1 MAKMYYE
8 KDCDLNYLN
17 GKKIAVIGYGSQGH
31 AHALNLKDSGC
42 EVCVGLREGSKNWA
56 QAEAA
61 GLTVKT
67 VAEAAKWGDIVMMLI
82 NDEVQADV
90 YKKDIAPYL
99 EEGNALAFAHGFN
112 IRYKQIV
119 PPAGVDVFMAA
130 PKGPGHTVRSTYVSG
145 KGVPCLVAVEQ
156 NATGRAYEIALAY
169 IADGTDE
176 EWNGRTERYSGVTN
190 VGARAFKD
198 CRYLTCMFLN
208 DDITTISD
216 SAFYKDEY
224 LSAIN
229 MPRKLELID
238 KYAFYGCD
246 TLTFVRARNCSR
258 LRRIEDH
265 AFYSCTMLAEL
276 RLPEGLTYIGPWAF
290 AWDRIL
296 GQEDTTLGLPSSLQT
311 ISTGAFAFVN
321 HHKNLN
327 IPANVT
333 SIGDFAFMC
342 DYYMNNLTFSP
353 GDKKLTI
360 GKAAFFGDNHM
371 KSVDLSNRVAQI
383 DRCAFA
389 GCEMLEEAY
398 FGDKIDT
405 IEGRAFTSLDNAM
418 KIAVEGVLNGILRPD
433 DTEQNADQAGDIST
447 ALNMIAKVTK
457 LKRAVFKNDP
467 AKSIYAAADSNRSF
481 PDDCVVYYP
490 QGSYTWLAELKDDGT
505 WQGYQTGFWHGDH
518 IAAFT
523 DTVVAPTCTEQ
534 GYTEH
539 RCVNKA
545 GLPCGEHY
553 IVEGSRTPVLG
564 HDYSGDSGVTTIIE
578 PTCTTTGL
586 KEYHCTR
593 CGDTY
598 TEILSQLGH
607 DYELQA
613 DKSKEPD
620 CTQPGSEYYVC
631 GRCKDVK
638 LVRKP
643 ALGHDWGDWI
653 VDQQETDQADG
664 LKHRICKTCG
674 ERQDA
679 KIPKLEHIHNHLPTK
694 VEPTCEEQGYTR
706 YTCACGDTYIEQS
719 SYVPALGHIWVET
732 ARQQP
737 TEKTVGVITYT
748 CQRCAKLRYE
758 YIPKTEPVDKWKNP
772 YRDVRSTAWYYE
784 DVAYVTRNDLMVGTG
799 TMTFSPDGEMSRA
812 MLVTVLYRMNGSPS
826 VAGMTM
832 PFQDVPGDA
841 WYTDAVTWAYNCGV
855 VSGMSPT
862 TFAPMVSITREQ
874 MMTMFYGYAV
884 YMDYNTMAVADL
896 SAFPDGGDVSS
907 WAEAEMGWAVANT
920 LISGVK
926 ESDGVYLR
934 PQGTATRA
942 EAAAILHRFDQWRV
956 NAVVTGK

>member
-1 MAKMYYE
+1 MHHDRPE
-8 KDCDLNYLN
+8 GIPL
-17 GKKIAVIGYGSQGH
+17 
-31 AHALNLKDSGC
+31 HAL
-42 EVCVGLREGSKNWA
+42 
-56 QAEAA
+56 
-61 GLTVKT
+61 
-67 VAEAAKWGDIVMMLI
+67 
-82 NDEVQADV
+82 
-90 YKKDIAPYL
+90 
-99 EEGNALAFAHGFN
+99 
-112 IRYKQIV
+112 
-119 PPAGVDVFMAA
+119 
-130 PKGPGHTVRSTYVSG
+130 
-145 KGVPCLVAVEQ
+145 
-156 NATGRAYEIALAY
+156 
-169 IADGTDE
+169 
-176 EWNGRTERYSGVTN
+176 
-190 VGARAFKD
+190 
-198 CRYLTCMFLN
+198 
-208 DDITTISD
+208 
-216 SAFYKDEY
+216 
-224 LSAIN
+224 
-229 MPRKLELID
+229 
-238 KYAFYGCD
+238 
-246 TLTFVRARNCSR
+246 
-258 LRRIEDH
+258 RRH
-265 AFYSCTMLAEL
+265 LY
-276 RLPEGLTYIGPWAF
+276 
-290 AWDRIL
+290 
-296 GQEDTTLGLPSSLQT
+296 
-311 ISTGAFAFVN
+311 
-321 HHKNLN
+321 
-327 IPANVT
+327 
-333 SIGDFAFMC
+333 
-342 DYYMNNLTFSP
+342 
-353 GDKKLTI
+353 
-360 GKAAFFGDNHM
+360 
-371 KSVDLSNRVAQI
+371 
-383 DRCAFA
+383 
-389 GCEMLEEAY
+389 
-398 FGDKIDT
+398 
-405 IEGRAFTSLDNAM
+405 
-418 KIAVEGVLNGILRPD
+418 
-433 DTEQNADQAGDIST
+433 
-447 ALNMIAKVTK
+447 
-457 LKRAVFKNDP
+457 
-467 AKSIYAAADSNRSF
+467 
-481 PDDCVVYYP
+481 
-490 QGSYTWLAELKDDGT
+490 
-505 WQGYQTGFWHGDH
+505 
-518 IAAFT
+518 
-523 DTVVAPTCTEQ
+523 
-534 GYTEH
+534 
-539 RCVNKA
+539 
-545 GLPCGEHY
+545 
-553 IVEGSRTPVLG
+553 
-564 HDYSGDSGVTTIIE
+564 
-578 PTCTTTGL
+578 
-586 KEYHCTR
+586 
-593 CGDTY
+593 
-598 TEILSQLGH
+598 EILSQLGH

-832 PFQDVPGDA
+832 PFQDVPGNA

-874 MMTMFYGYAV
+874 MMTMFYGYAA

-920 LISGVK
+920 LISGAK

>member
-1 MAKMYYE
+1 MKEIYTSVTKIRRQVFAEVAKLAEHGDYSRIEEIPY
-8 KDCDLNYLN
+8 
-17 GKKIAVIGYGSQGH
+17 KIIPGEIPTYRESVFKERAI
-31 AHALNLKDSGC
+31 
-42 EVCVGLREGSKNWA
+42 VGE
-56 QAEAA
+56 
-61 GLTVKT
+61 
-67 VAEAAKWGDIVMMLI
+67 
-82 NDEVQADV
+82 
-90 YKKDIAPYL
+90 
-99 EEGNALAFAHGFN
+99 
-112 IRYKQIV
+112 
-119 PPAGVDVFMAA
+119 
-130 PKGPGHTVRSTYVSG
+130 
-145 KGVPCLVAVEQ
+145 
-156 NATGRAYEIALAY
+156 
-169 IADGTDE
+169 
-176 EWNGRTERYSGVTN
+176 
-190 VGARAFKD
+190 
-198 CRYLTCMFLN
+198 
-208 DDITTISD
+208 
-216 SAFYKDEY
+216 
-224 LSAIN
+224 
-229 MPRKLELID
+229 
-238 KYAFYGCD
+238 
-246 TLTFVRARNCSR
+246 R
-258 LRRIEDH
+258 LR
-265 AFYSCTMLAEL
+265 LA
-276 RLPEGLTYIGPWAF
+276 
-290 AWDRIL
+290 
-296 GQEDTTLGLPSSLQT
+296 LGLPLRAADDPAP
-311 ISTGAFAFVN
+311 ISRGIEKCEEVRDVYEPPLINVIPFACDACDTKSFVVSDN
-321 HHKNLN
+321 CRSCLAHPCMSVC
-327 IPANVT
+327 PA
-333 SIGDFAFMC
+333 
-342 DYYMNNLTFSP
+342 
-353 GDKKLTI
+353 
-360 GKAAFFGDNHM
+360 KAVSF
-371 KSVDLSNRVAQI
+371 VDGRSHI
-383 DRCAFA
+383 DR
-389 GCEMLEEAY
+389 
-398 FGDKIDT
+398 DKC
-405 IEGRAFTSLDNAM
+405 
-418 KIAVEGVLNGILRPD
+418 LR
-433 DTEQNADQAGDIST
+433 
-447 ALNMIAKVTK
+447 
-457 LKRAVFKNDP
+457 
-467 AKSIYAAADSNRSF
+467 
-481 PDDCVVYYP
+481 
-490 QGSYTWLAELKDDGT
+490 
-505 WQGYQTGFWHGDH
+505 
-518 IAAFT
+518 
-523 DTVVAPTCTEQ
+523 
-534 GYTEH
+534 
-539 RCVNKA
+539 
-545 GLPCGEHY
+545 
-553 IVEGSRTPVLG
+553 
-564 HDYSGDSGVTTIIE
+564 
-578 PTCTTTGL
+578 
-586 KEYHCTR
+586 
-593 CGDTY
+593 
-598 TEILSQLGH
+598 
-607 DYELQA
+607 
-613 DKSKEPD
+613 
-620 CTQPGSEYYVC
+620 C

-841 WYTDAVTWAYNCGV
+841 WYTDAVTWAYNCGI

>member
-1 MAKMYYE
+1 METYAIPSDHHEHTM
-8 KDCDLNYLN
+8 
-17 GKKIAVIGYGSQGH
+17 KKHV
-31 AHALNLKDSGC
+31 
-42 EVCVGLREGSKNWA
+42 
-56 QAEAA
+56 
-61 GLTVKT
+61 
-67 VAEAAKWGDIVMMLI
+67 
-82 NDEVQADV
+82 VQ
-90 YKKDIAPYL
+90 
-99 EEGNALAFAHGFN
+99 
-112 IRYKQIV
+112 
-119 PPAGVDVFMAA
+119 
-130 PKGPGHTVRSTYVSG
+130 
-145 KGVPCLVAVEQ
+145 
-156 NATGRAYEIALAY
+156 
-169 IADGTDE
+169 
-176 EWNGRTERYSGVTN
+176 
-190 VGARAFKD
+190 
-198 CRYLTCMFLN
+198 
-208 DDITTISD
+208 
-216 SAFYKDEY
+216 
-224 LSAIN
+224 
-229 MPRKLELID
+229 
-238 KYAFYGCD
+238 
-246 TLTFVRARNCSR
+246 
-258 LRRIEDH
+258 
-265 AFYSCTMLAEL
+265 
-276 RLPEGLTYIGPWAF
+276 
-290 AWDRIL
+290 
-296 GQEDTTLGLPSSLQT
+296 
-311 ISTGAFAFVN
+311 
-321 HHKNLN
+321 
-327 IPANVT
+327 
-333 SIGDFAFMC
+333 
-342 DYYMNNLTFSP
+342 
-353 GDKKLTI
+353 
-360 GKAAFFGDNHM
+360 
-371 KSVDLSNRVAQI
+371 
-383 DRCAFA
+383 
-389 GCEMLEEAY
+389 
-398 FGDKIDT
+398 
-405 IEGRAFTSLDNAM
+405 
-418 KIAVEGVLNGILRPD
+418 
-433 DTEQNADQAGDIST
+433 
-447 ALNMIAKVTK
+447 
-457 LKRAVFKNDP
+457 
-467 AKSIYAAADSNRSF
+467 
-481 PDDCVVYYP
+481 
-490 QGSYTWLAELKDDGT
+490 
-505 WQGYQTGFWHGDH
+505 
-518 IAAFT
+518 
-523 DTVVAPTCTEQ
+523 PTCTEQ
-534 GYTEH
+534 GYTEY
-539 RCVNKA
+539 RCINKA
-545 GLPCGEHY
+545 DLPCGEHY
-553 IVEGSRTPVLG
+553 IVEGSRTPALG

-613 DKSKEPD
+613 DKSREPD

-907 WAEAEMGWAVANT
+907 WAETEMGWAVANT
-920 LISGVK
+920 LISGAK